1 MTKAKTTGYNK
12 DTSKHLLLDAGAFYL
27 NYGDEDS
34 EKLLGA
40 TQGGGEFSAV
50 ATMRQIAIDG
60 IKGRAKGL
68 SILESWEVTLTANML
83 EVTPENLKLALG
95 IADVDT
101 LSDEDNDIIKG
112 RNNILDT
119 DYIDNIAWIGRLSGS
134 EKPVVIKV
142 MNALSEQGLGITTAD
157 NAEGIIPLKFV
168 GHFDPNNVDRPPFEI
183 IYPKM
188 EDSEMEE

>member
-1 MTKAKTTGYNK
+1 MAQTTGYNA

-27 NYGDEDS
+27 NYGETG

-50 ATMRQIAIDG
+50 ASMRQIAIDG

-68 SILESWEVTLTANML
+68 SVLESWEVTLTANML

-101 LSDEDNDIIKG
+101 VTDVDNDVITG
-112 RNNILDT
+112 RNQVLDT
-119 DYIDNIAWIGRLSGS
+119 DYIDNVAWIGRLSGS
-134 EKPVVIKV
+134 DKPVVIKV
-142 MNALSEQGLGITTAD
+142 FNALSEQGLGITTAD

-168 GHFDPNNVDRPPFEI
+168 GHFDPNSVDKPPFEI
-183 IYPKM
+183 VYPKL
-188 EDSEMEE
+188 